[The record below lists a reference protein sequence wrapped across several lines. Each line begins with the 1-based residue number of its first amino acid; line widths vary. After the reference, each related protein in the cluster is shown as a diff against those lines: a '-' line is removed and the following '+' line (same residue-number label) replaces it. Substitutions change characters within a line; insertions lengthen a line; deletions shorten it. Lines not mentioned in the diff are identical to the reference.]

1 MRVTLTTEQMRTKEK
16 EEGRERKMKA
26 RRRWERYREEAEREG
41 TDYVLLMKTI

>member
-1 MRVTLTTEQMRTKEK
+1 MRTKKK

-26 RRRWERYREEAEREG
+26 SRRWERYREEAEREG